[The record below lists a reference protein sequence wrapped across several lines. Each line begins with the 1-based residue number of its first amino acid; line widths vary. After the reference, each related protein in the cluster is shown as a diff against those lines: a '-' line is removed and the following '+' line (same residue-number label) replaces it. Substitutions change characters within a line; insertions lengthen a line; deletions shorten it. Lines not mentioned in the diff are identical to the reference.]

1 MVDFSDFTGFSFG
14 GKSSAELG
22 ITRVSGGDRYSE
34 ELFSEIK
41 DISVEVPGMDGEY
54 YFGSTYGSRKM
65 EIDFAFDSISEEQF
79 RELRKVFGTK
89 QIKELIFEERP
100 YKKYMAKVESPIE
113 LSYVCFD
120 EPMRRPSS
128 TREGIRVTERTP
140 RTIDQEVPKY
150 EVDEET
156 GEKIPVMI
164 VDEET
169 GEERQATEIIQI
181 QTYDLVREEVTPWG
195 YTLDENGQ
203 YVTER
208 VYKGEGKI
216 SFVCY
221 FPFAKSVYRE
231 LPVGESADWAI
242 SSGILTADERNEK
255 EIDIYKNGIINIYN
269 AGDVPTGFR
278 LFVPGAL
285 SETMRI
291 TYNETDT
298 ELVIEPFDLKEGDAG
313 FLIDTNNQLIIGLES
328 QTISYDSN
336 GNPTYT
342 TTGNL
347 YNENVTGGW
356 FFKLEPNLK
365 TDNDKLEITNGING
379 IEIFYD
385 YLYF

>member
-22 ITRVSGGDRYSE
+22 ITRVSGGDRYNE

-100 YKKYMAKVESPIE
+100 YKKYMAKIESPIE

-120 EPMRRPSS
+120 EPKRKVVGTDDNDKRY
-128 TREGIRVTERTP
+128 GVRVVGRNP
-140 RTIDQEVPKY
+140 I
-150 EVDEET
+150 EET
-156 GEKIPVMI
+156 S
-164 VDEET
+164 EET
-169 GEERQATEIIQI
+169 EAEVGYELEYERIYPYEIEE
-181 QTYDLVREEVTPWG
+181 G
-195 YTLDENGQ
+195 
-203 YVTER
+203 TER

-231 LPVGESADWAI
+231 LPVAESTDWAI
-242 SSGILTADERNEK
+242 SSGILTADERDEK
-255 EIDIYKNGIINIYN
+255 EIDIYKNGIINVYN

-291 TYNETDT
+291 TYNETDA
-298 ELVIEPFDLKEGDAG
+298 ELVIKSFDLKEGDAG
-313 FLIDTNNQLIIGLES
+313 FLIDTNNQLIVGLES